1 MREFCTSLARTDLAT
16 PAVKKVSL
24 FDDPVQQ
31 LLTVTM
37 GDLKEADSGWYMC
50 GVEVGGGWTPD
61 VVAYTYIKVVHGMSV
76 VNSRLS
82 GEEGSSVTVECHYSE
97 RYRDSEKKWCRSGD
111 WRTCLLT
118 GADGSYEDPSV
129 ALSDD
134 RSWTF
139 TITLKELRMRDS
151 GWYWCSVGAQQM
163 LVQVLVTPR
172 PTTTAATETSPPTPS
187 QSAVL
192 LPPPEPIT
200 EQSRSSHRHILEALL
215 VCASIVVLVGLAL
228 LARKLWRRHRRDPV
242 QGQLNWIKAR
252 HNEFSGEVSDPQSTG
267 VAFLNA
273 DTQDVHMY

>member
-1 MREFCTSLARTDLAT
+1 MDPSLPLQGNHRRRARSHGG
-16 PAVKKVSL
+16 PIPHNPVSL
-24 FDDPVQQ
+24 RPSVRRLCEVLVPGEDEGVLHQ
-31 LLTVTM
+31 L
-37 GDLKEADSGWYMC
+37 GPNRPGHSG
-50 GVEVGGGWTPD
+50 GEE
-61 VVAYTYIKVVHGMSV
+61 GMSV